1 MGRVVHLLSEQLEVT
16 LPSLFRQ
23 IGVSFETGSM
33 KLAIILSTNNAE
45 KNWNALRL
53 GNLALKSGDN
63 VSVFLI
69 GEGVEYLKFSDE
81 KFDIQKQVGAFLES
95 GKGEI
100 LACETCMVLR
110 HQKDSKTCPVSGMKE
125 LYNLIKESDKV
136 ITF

>member
-1 MGRVVHLLSEQLEVT
+1 
-16 LPSLFRQ
+16 
-23 IGVSFETGSM
+23 M

-45 KNWNALRL
+45 KNWNAFRL

-69 GEGVEYLKFSDE
+69 GEGVEYLQFTSD
-81 KFDIQKQVGAFLES
+81 KFDIQKQVDAFLEA

-100 LACETCMVLR
+100 LVCETCMVLR
-110 HQKDSKTCPVSGMKE
+110 HKEASKTCPVSGMKE

-136 ITF
+136 VTF